1 MILKTTE
8 KQNRVVPIK
17 DELRYNEGIK
27 RKGLSAENPT
37 DKKLYRPQNLP
48 YGIILRCL
56 NFYYTPCPPTFKV

>member
-17 DELRYNEGIK
+17 DELRYNEDIK

-48 YGIILRCL
+48 MA
-56 NFYYTPCPPTFKV
+56 